1 MLQHSVPDNHLKSI
15 GDITVSFALLE
26 FQLQSL
32 IRSQLNERQRIGQI
46 ITAELS
52 FKGLKALLVSLYIE
66 RHGKDD
72 ADFEKLKTLINRA
85 GQAEEKRNQIT
96 HSIWGAGKDADSITR
111 IKTTAKE
118 KHGIRSQFEDVS
130 SGDLEAFA
138 IEIKELAHEIQN
150 FLIYLIK
157 NGKAI
162 NSHETHRLP

>member
-1 MLQHSVPDNHLKSI
+1 MLQHPVPENHLKSI

-26 FQLQSL
+26 FQLQMLIGSL
-32 IRSQLNERQRIGQI
+32 LNERQRIGQV

-72 ADFEKLKTLINRA
+72 ADFEQLKDLINRC

-96 HSIWGAGKDADSITR
+96 HSIWGAGKDADHITR

-118 KHGIRSQFEDVS
+118 KHGIRFQFEDVS
-130 SGDLEAFA
+130 SQNLEDFA
-138 IEIKELAHEIQN
+138 VEIKKLAHELQT
-150 FLIYLIK
+150 FRIYLLG
-157 NGKAI
+157 NGKGI
-162 NSHETHRLP
+162 NNHEHHRLP